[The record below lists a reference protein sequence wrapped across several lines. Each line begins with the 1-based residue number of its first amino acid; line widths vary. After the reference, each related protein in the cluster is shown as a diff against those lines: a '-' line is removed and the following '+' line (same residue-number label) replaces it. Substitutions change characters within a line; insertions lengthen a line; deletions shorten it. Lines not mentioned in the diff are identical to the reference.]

1 MPCVYAEGESYGPL
15 APGTEALIRQHAS
28 ADSYQ
33 RGRECYEQGA
43 VGERHSARRRDAV
56 DVGIVALRLQEHND
70 RDQPSEAA
78 YQ

>member
-1 MPCVYAEGESYGPL
+1 MDPWPQV
-15 APGTEALIRQHAS
+15 TEALIRQHAS

-33 RGRECYEQGA
+33 RGREYYEQGA
-43 VGERHSARRRDAV
+43 VGERHSARRRGAV

>member
-1 MPCVYAEGESYGPL
+1 MDPWPKV
-15 APGTEALIRQHAS
+15 TEALIRQHAS

-33 RGRECYEQGA
+33 RGREYDEQGA
-43 VGERHSARRRDAV
+43 VGEWHSARRRGAV